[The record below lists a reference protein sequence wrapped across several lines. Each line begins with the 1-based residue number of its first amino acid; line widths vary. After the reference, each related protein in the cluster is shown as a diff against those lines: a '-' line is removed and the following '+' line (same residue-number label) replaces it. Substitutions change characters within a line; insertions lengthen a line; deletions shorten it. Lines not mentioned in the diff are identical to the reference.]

1 MKRLITFLL
10 TVLCCIV
17 QFHAQ
22 VAVSGIVTDN
32 NSGHPVEFA
41 TVTLQQGDQ
50 WCMTDKQGAFTLHTR
65 SSGKGLSENAFQ

>member
-1 MKRLITFLL
+1 M
-10 TVLCCIV
+10 LCCIV

-41 TVTLQQGDQ
+41 TVALQQGDQ
-50 WCMTDKQGAFTLHTR
+50 WCMTDKQGVFTLITR
-65 SSGKGLSENAFQ
+65 GSGKDLSENAFQ